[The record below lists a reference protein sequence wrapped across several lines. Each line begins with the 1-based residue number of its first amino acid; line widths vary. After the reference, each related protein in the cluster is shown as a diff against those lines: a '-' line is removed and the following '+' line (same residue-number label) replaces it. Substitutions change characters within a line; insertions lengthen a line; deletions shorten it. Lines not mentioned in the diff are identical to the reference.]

1 MAGIYLRTADLPLV
15 IPVFPLDGALLLP
28 RGNLPLNIFEPR
40 YLNMIDDVM
49 AGDRIVGMIQTR
61 DGDRRTRPALA
72 DVGCAGRVTSY
83 AETGDGRYLITLT
96 GICRFRIGPELAVQA
111 PYRQLR
117 VDYSEFEDDL
127 KAPEEPAAF
136 NRDALLKALK
146 AYLERRGLDID
157 WRTAED
163 APVESLVNSL
173 SMALPFETAEKQ
185 ALLEAET
192 PDRRRATLTALL
204 QIDAAADDDTSSQIQ

>member
-1 MAGIYLRTADLPLV
+1 MAGIYLHTRDLPQL

-28 RGNLPLNIFEPR
+28 RASLPLNIFEPR

-49 AGDRIVGMIQTR
+49 AGDRIIGMIQTR
-61 DGDRRTRPALA
+61 DGDRNPRPTLA

-96 GICRFRIGPELAVQA
+96 GICRFRAGAELAAQTA
-111 PYRQLR
+111 YRQLR
-117 VDYSEFEDDL
+117 VDYSAFEDDL
-127 KAPEEPAAF
+127 KPPGEPAVF
-136 NRDALLKALK
+136 NRGALLKALK
-146 AYLERRGLDID
+146 AYLDHRGLDID
-157 WRTAED
+157 WSMAEE

-173 SMALPFETAEKQ
+173 SMALPFDTAEKQ

-192 PDRRRATLTALL
+192 SDKRRAALTALL
-204 QIDAAADDDTSSQIQ
+204 QIDAAADDDTPSQLQ